1 MKQFFAALCAV
12 LAFAALSAAEPDQ
25 PKPADVAGRQ
35 IDLCMIG
42 DSITWYGQGDY
53 FRANVL
59 AHLPNVAFVGTHSAV
74 LGYSHAGE
82 GGDNVMWGFKKRV
95 DDRDRIPDCRYY
107 HLLMGVNDASG
118 TKYDASADANAAR
131 IAKGLMERVDSLL
144 ARPGTE
150 KVFLGTIFP
159 CVSDNPNVDA
169 KMVERFRL
177 RDLTASKINGIL
189 RREVPEKYGD
199 KVVLI
204 EYEKVL
210 RARDDWKK
218 IIRLHPTQEG
228 YKVVGKILADS
239 LRANARPGDK
249 PLAKFGVEVTNLY
262 VDKRGCT
269 RPLIPG
275 WYTVSFDVKSVN
287 GDKIEISAVSR
298 NARMFK
304 TPLNKKFKVAAKA
317 GERVHFTF
325 MTGYEGYGYNESPVV
340 LTAENGEIANIQVEK
355 KRPSDKPSVYGKGTF
370 VDSTSPMSLGE
381 KFVPVR

>member
-1 MKQFFAALCAV
+1 MKHLLAALCAV
-12 LAFAALSAAEPDQ
+12 LAFAAVSAAEPAQ

-42 DSITWYGQGDY
+42 DSITWFGQGDY

-59 AHLPNVAFVGTHSAV
+59 KHLPNVAFVGTHSAL

-118 TKYDASADANAAR
+118 TKDDAAADGNAAR

-159 CVSDNPNVDA
+159 CCPDSANADA
-169 KMVERFRL
+169 KLVERYRL
-177 RDLTASKINGIL
+177 RDLTSSKINEIL
-189 RREVPEKYGD
+189 RREVPAKYGE

-218 IIRLHPTQEG
+218 IIRLHPNQEG

-239 LRANARPGDK
+239 LRANAKPGDK
-249 PLAKFGVEVTNLY
+249 KLARFGVEVTNLY
-262 VDKRGCT
+262 VEGRKCT

-275 WYTVSFDVKSVN
+275 WYTVSFDVKSVK

-298 NARMFK
+298 NARMYK
-304 TPLNKKFKVAAKA
+304 TPLNKKFKVAAKP
-317 GERVHFTF
+317 GQRVHFTF
-325 MTGYEGYGYNESPVV
+325 MTGYEGYGYNESPVI

>member
-1 MKQFFAALCAV
+1 MKRFFAALCAV
-12 LAFAALSAAEPDQ
+12 LVFAAVSAAEPAQ

-42 DSITWYGQGDY
+42 DSITWFGHGDY

-59 AHLPNVAFVGTHSAV
+59 VHLPNVAFVGTHSAV

-82 GGDNVMWGFKKRV
+82 GGDNVMWGLKKRV

-118 TKYDASADANAAR
+118 TKDDASADANAAR

-189 RREVPEKYGD
+189 RREVPAKYGD

-218 IIRLHPTQEG
+218 IIRLHPNQDG

-239 LRANARPGDK
+239 LRANAKPGTET
-249 PLAKFGVEVTNLY
+249 LAKFGVEVTNLY
-262 VDKRGCT
+262 VDKRNCT

-287 GDKIEISAVSR
+287 GSQIEISAVSR

-325 MTGYEGYGYNESPVV
+325 MTGYEGYGYNESSVI

-381 KFVPVR
+381 KFVPVK

>member
-1 MKQFFAALCAV
+1 M
-12 LAFAALSAAEPDQ
+12 
-25 PKPADVAGRQ
+25 
-35 IDLCMIG
+35 
-42 DSITWYGQGDY
+42 
-53 FRANVL
+53 
-59 AHLPNVAFVGTHSAV
+59 

-118 TKYDASADANAAR
+118 TKDDASADANAAR

-189 RREVPEKYGD
+189 RREIPEKYGD

-228 YKVVGKILADS
+228 GRRSSACIRRRKATRS
-239 LRANARPGDK
+239 SAR
-249 PLAKFGVEVTNLY
+249 
-262 VDKRGCT
+262 
-269 RPLIPG
+269 
-275 WYTVSFDVKSVN
+275 S
-287 GDKIEISAVSR
+287 
-298 NARMFK
+298 
-304 TPLNKKFKVAAKA
+304 
-317 GERVHFTF
+317 
-325 MTGYEGYGYNESPVV
+325 
-340 LTAENGEIANIQVEK
+340 
-355 KRPSDKPSVYGKGTF
+355 
-370 VDSTSPMSLGE
+370 SPMPSARTPGPAPRSLPSSAS
-381 KFVPVR
+381 KSPTSMWTSAAAPAR